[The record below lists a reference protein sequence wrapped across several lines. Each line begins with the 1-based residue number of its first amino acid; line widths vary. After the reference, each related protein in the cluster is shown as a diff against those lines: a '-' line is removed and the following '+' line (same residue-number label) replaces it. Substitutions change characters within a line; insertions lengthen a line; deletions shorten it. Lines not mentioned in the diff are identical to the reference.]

1 MTEKEFK
8 KILFTHLE
16 EYTEFNKKLDELEK
30 FLGIEIYDNVLF
42 ETYYKA
48 FDRVNSLLFNEEGLD
63 WLEWYVFDKEE
74 DCTTLTYNCCEINI
88 DTFDKFF
95 NFIKRFANVKFED
108 SHNKGC

>member
-8 KILFTHLE
+8 KILLTHLE

-42 ETYYKA
+42 KTYYKA

-63 WLEWYVFDKEE
+63 WL
-74 DCTTLTYNCCEINI
+74 
-88 DTFDKFF
+88 
-95 NFIKRFANVKFED
+95 
-108 SHNKGC
+108 

>member
-30 FLGIEIYDNVLF
+30 FLGIV
-42 ETYYKA
+42 
-48 FDRVNSLLFNEEGLD
+48 FNKEGLD

-108 SHNKGC
+108 SNNKGC